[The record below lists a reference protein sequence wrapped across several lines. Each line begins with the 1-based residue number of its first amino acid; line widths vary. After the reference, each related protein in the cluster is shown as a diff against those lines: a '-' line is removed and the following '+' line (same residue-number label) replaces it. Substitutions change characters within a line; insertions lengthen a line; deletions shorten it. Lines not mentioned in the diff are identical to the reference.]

1 MKKRRKDAD
10 SMRILTVRIPPY
22 LLGELDKVVQ
32 MGEYHSRGE
41 AARDAIRSFVNA
53 KKADSA

>member
-1 MKKRRKDAD
+1 
-10 SMRILTVRIPPY
+10 MRILTVRIPPH
-22 LLGELDKVVQ
+22 LLGELDEIVQ
-32 MGEYHSRGE
+32 LGDYHSRGE